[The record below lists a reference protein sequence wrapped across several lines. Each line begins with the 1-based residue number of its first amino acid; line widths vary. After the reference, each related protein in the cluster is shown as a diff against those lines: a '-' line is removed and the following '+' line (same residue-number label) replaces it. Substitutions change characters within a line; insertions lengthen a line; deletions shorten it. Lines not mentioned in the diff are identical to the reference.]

1 MSQMIVT
8 QMNLEQKELIK
19 DLRLVTRIV
28 THQPQN
34 VRLAIVKLVI
44 MSPGNPAYN

>member
-1 MSQMIVT
+1 MIVT

-28 THQPQN
+28 NHQPQN

-44 MSPGNPAYN
+44 MSLENPA